1 MIKLDDRGLVPAIVQ
16 DAATGQTLM
25 LGYMNPD
32 SIRRTLAEGKVWF
45 YSRSR
50 EDLWQKGETS
60 GNFLNLKEAHV
71 DCDGDALLLKV
82 DPVGPTCHTGSQ
94 SCFFQPITEPPQFE
108 RADSGSGVL
117 EDLFATIQQR
127 KRDRPADSYTV
138 KLLDS
143 GVTRIAQKV
152 IEEAGESALA
162 AATGDTEE
170 LTKELADLFYHTLTL
185 LAASGVGPGA
195 VWAELRKRRG

>member
-32 SIRRTLAEGKVWF
+32 SIRRTLEEGRVWF

-60 GNFLNLKEAHV
+60 GNFLNLKEARV

-94 SCFFQPITEPPQFE
+94 SCFFQLVEDNPQFE

-162 AATGDTEE
+162 AATETAKS
-170 LTKELADLFYHTLTL
+170 LPRSSPTSSTT
-185 LAASGVGPGA
+185 
-195 VWAELRKRRG
+195 R